1 MTCSLA
7 SNAKLLLVC
16 YTGDNALNV
25 REQALISSGWFSSWV
40 MQIIFVLDKDAHP
53 EEIERG
59 LHLISGISWG
69 FVGNNLSI
77 HVPENLLDSLEE
89 RILSAVARGVAPAP
103 KRVSGTIEDSES
115 SALCGALQAELLD
128 RYLPI
133 AIEKMT
139 KDVVVTVDSIDDEH
153 SMLRIRGP
161 KELASEIDKIS
172 SWIMSKC
179 AVGVHRTP

>member
-1 MTCSLA
+1 
-7 SNAKLLLVC
+7 
-16 YTGDNALNV
+16 
-25 REQALISSGWFSSWV
+25 
-40 MQIIFVLDKDAHP
+40 MQIIFVLDKDAHT

-103 KRVSGTIEDSES
+103 NRVSGAIEDLES

-139 KDVVVTVDSIDDEH
+139 KDVVVIVDSIDEEH

-161 KELASEIDKIS
+161 RPKGIGIGDRQDQLMDHVKLCRWSTSHALVASPAALAKS
-172 SWIMSKC
+172 SSVTSK
-179 AVGVHRTP
+179 